1 MDGISFANDVVF
13 GDAWLIIDAQGK
25 LKVAE
30 QGYVPQNGDVIVS
43 VGNTPLSV
51 PENIVSELRVSIA
64 QQGNIQ
70 SVDAQSAIQ
79 SVIDSLDQNAS
90 NSQEELLSE
99 EEEGSSLTT
108 TGAVSRDGA
117 QTIASTD
124 FQTEGVFPS
133 SLTVE
138 QGDAIAVFIEQIVT
152 VLSQGYVDIFDNNG
166 EEVIEGEGETAT
178 IAGVIAGGAERLDSL
193 IISDINDKQI
203 VIDVSSI
210 VIDEDGQYS
219 VVNIDVRELA
229 DGELTVTAISTDGNG
244 NTIAVTDAV
253 KKDFSDPDDSTSD
266 GVTNLS
272 VSLTDSNGEEIINGE
287 GETAVITGYLGE
299 GGKALESLIIT
310 DVDGKALII
319 PSADIQFDG
328 NGNYTVININ
338 VDDFADGELTITAN
352 STGMDGNTITATDT
366 AVKDYT
372 YGNDSDDD
380 GSDITPPQ
388 VSLTDNNGEEVI
400 NGEGETATISGYL
413 GEGGKSLD
421 SLIITDI
428 NNQQLLIAKEDIA
441 IDENGHYTVTGIN
454 VDDLADGTLTVTANS
469 TDVDGN
475 TTSVT
480 DTVEKDYTYGDDSDD
495 DGSDITPP
503 SVSLTDNNGEEV
515 INGEGETATISGY
528 LGEGGK
534 TLDSLII
541 TDINNQQ
548 LLIAKEDIAIDENG
562 NYTVIGIN
570 VDDLADGTLTV
581 IANSTDVDGNTT
593 SVSDTVEKDYTYG
606 DDSDDD
612 GSDITPPSVSLTDN
626 NGEEVINGEGETATI
641 SGYLGEGG
649 KTLDSLIITDINN
662 QQLLIEKEDIAI
674 DENGNYTVTGINV
687 DDLADGTL
695 TVIANS
701 TDVDGNTTSVSDTV
715 EKDYTYGDDSDDDG
729 SDITPP
735 SVSLTDN
742 NGEEVIN

>member
-441 IDENGHYTVTGIN
+441 IDENG
-454 VDDLADGTLTVTANS
+454 
-469 TDVDGN
+469 
-475 TTSVT
+475 
-480 DTVEKDYTYGDDSDD
+480 
-495 DGSDITPP
+495 
-503 SVSLTDNNGEEV
+503 
-515 INGEGETATISGY
+515 
-528 LGEGGK
+528 
-534 TLDSLII
+534 
-541 TDINNQQ
+541 
-548 LLIAKEDIAIDENG
+548 
-562 NYTVIGIN
+562 
-570 VDDLADGTLTV
+570 
-581 IANSTDVDGNTT
+581 
-593 SVSDTVEKDYTYG
+593 
-606 DDSDDD
+606 
-612 GSDITPPSVSLTDN
+612 
-626 NGEEVINGEGETATI
+626 
-641 SGYLGEGG
+641 
-649 KTLDSLIITDINN
+649 
-662 QQLLIEKEDIAI
+662 
-674 DENGNYTVTGINV
+674 
-687 DDLADGTL
+687 
-695 TVIANS
+695 
-701 TDVDGNTTSVSDTV
+701 
-715 EKDYTYGDDSDDDG
+715 
-729 SDITPP
+729 
-735 SVSLTDN
+735 
-742 NGEEVIN
+742 